1 MTHAPFLDRA
11 RSERE
16 QGRQES
22 SLIALGAY
30 LVARLVSRLHLATGA
45 DEDRESFRW
54 QLESTRKFI
63 RDLRQDAPETAHLS
77 GVVEAAGT
85 NPPELASVRIGLM
98 AYAYFLEHES
108 RMSEALEVLANV
120 GQCYAGDI
128 PAPESTSLALFVARL
143 NRMLARWDSANDAY
157 RAAEEA
163 AVHSGDPSGALLSRL
178 GRAKVMSGQGSLVN
192 ARREIERIITAGTA
206 SGLRDVVGRA
216 SQDLGA
222 VLGQQGLMLESLQAQ
237 FQAFEYTDDESA
249 RCRILGDLGVLLREL
264 GATAAAQQAFAIV
277 LKSRSSFAVRQ
288 NAQLEL
294 MDIESSQGNRVAFER
309 RRQEVENAADRMPP
323 SMAVDYHYKLGIG
336 FARFGQMARARRS
349 LADAL
354 RLAEAHALNEWYF
367 RVERILQNLEECP
380 ELKPAPSG
388 SAEVWETP
396 AVAEVAAGL
405 EQFASQLAD

>member
-16 QGRQES
+16 QGRQDS

-30 LVARLVSRLHLATGA
+30 LVARLVVRLHLASGA

-63 RDLRQDAPETAHLS
+63 RDLSQGAPETAHLT
-77 GVVEAAGT
+77 GIVAAAAV
-85 NPPELASVRIGLM
+85 NPPEIPSVRISLM

-108 RMSEALEVLANV
+108 RMAEALEVLASV
-120 GQCYAGDI
+120 AQCYTGDI

-143 NRMLARWDSANDAY
+143 NRILARWDTANDAY

-163 AVHSGDPSGALLSRL
+163 ALDSGDPRGALLSRL
-178 GRAKVMSGQGSLVN
+178 GRANVMRGQGNLLR
-192 ARREIERIITAGTA
+192 ARSEIEEVIAEAA
-206 SGLRDVVGRA
+206 SSDLRDVVGRA

-222 VLGQQGLMLESLQAQ
+222 VLSQQGLMLDSLQAQ
-237 FQAFEYTDDESA
+237 FQALQHTEDESL

-277 LKSRSSFAVRQ
+277 LRSRSSFVVRQ

-294 MDIESSQGNRVAFER
+294 MDLESSLGNRVAFER
-309 RRQEVENAADRMPP
+309 RRQEIDDSADRMPP
-323 SMAVDYHYKLGIG
+323 SMGIDFQFKLGVG
-336 FARFGQMARARRS
+336 FARFGQMGRARR
-349 LADAL
+349 AL
-354 RLAEAHALNEWYF
+354 GEAQRLAEAHALNEWYF
-367 RVERILQNLEECP
+367 RVDRVLRGLQECP
-380 ELKPAPSG
+380 DLKEPASG

-405 EQFASQLAD
+405 ERFAGQIAD